1 MRGSLL
7 QKIGKRIRN
16 LIFNYY
22 DCCYTD
28 MEYKGI
34 ASMNCCCGIFGG
46 TSATDYLSETCVS
59 CPYLV
64 ITKVN

>member
-1 MRGSLL
+1 MRDSLL

-34 ASMNCCCGIFGG
+34 ASMNCCCGVVGG
-46 TSATDYLSETCVS
+46 TSSTGYLSEKCVS

>member
-28 MEYKGI
+28 MEYKCI
-34 ASMNCCCGIFGG
+34 AAMNCCCGVVDG
-46 TSATDYLSETCVS
+46 TSSTGYLSEKCAS

>member
-7 QKIGKRIRN
+7 QKIGKQIRN

-22 DCCYTD
+22 DYCYTD

-34 ASMNCCCGIFGG
+34 ASMNCCCGVVGG
-46 TSATDYLSETCVS
+46 TSSTGYLSEECIS